1 MDLIHKEII
10 TPNAYNKWNILF
22 LDDKIEN
29 MIDVGDQLIPVN
41 VVTQGID
48 EKLMH
53 LIEIK

>member
-29 MIDVGDQLIPVN
+29 MIDVGD
-41 VVTQGID
+41 
-48 EKLMH
+48 
-53 LIEIK
+53 